1 MSAQAKVNI
10 WGILAAL
17 GAGIAFSIIDTI
29 AKFLSGDY
37 PLHELVLV
45 RSIIALIVL
54 LAVIMPL
61 EGGYHLLRTHQPR
74 LHVLRCLAVLFANL
88 CFFTGLAL
96 MPLAEAVAIAFATPL
111 IVTALSV
118 LFLKEKVGIWRW
130 GAVAIG
136 FLGVLVIMRPGSGA
150 FQPTAILPFLGACGY
165 ATLHVLT
172 RRAGGTEA
180 GSTLAFYPM
189 FGFLLVSAVVGLT
202 LGDGRFSDGSNPG
215 IDFILRAWT
224 WPPPQDWPL
233 FIGLGV
239 AASFGGYLVGQA
251 YRLCEAGLVAP
262 FEYIAMPMAVLWGVM
277 VFNEW
282 PEPQVWLGSGL
293 IIGSGLVSV
302 WRETRHH
309 LPPSRPR
316 PRANG

>member
-45 RSIIALIVL
+45 RSIVALIVL

-96 MPLAEAVAIAFATPL
+96 MPLAEAVAIAFVTPL

-118 LFLKEKVGIWRW
+118 IFLKEKVGIWRW
-130 GAVAIG
+130 GAVVVG
-136 FLGVLVIMRPGSGA
+136 FLGVIVIMRPGSGT

-172 RRAGGTEA
+172 RRAGGSEA
-180 GSTLAFYPM
+180 DSTLAFYPM
-189 FGFLLVSAVVGLT
+189 FGFLLVSAVVGLA

-224 WPPPQDWPL
+224 
-233 FIGLGV
+233 
-239 AASFGGYLVGQA
+239 
-251 YRLCEAGLVAP
+251 
-262 FEYIAMPMAVLWGVM
+262 
-277 VFNEW
+277 
-282 PEPQVWLGSGL
+282 
-293 IIGSGLVSV
+293 
-302 WRETRHH
+302 
-309 LPPSRPR
+309 
-316 PRANG
+316 

>member
-1 MSAQAKVNI
+1 MSTQAKVNI
-10 WGILAAL
+10 WGIFAAL

-29 AKFLSGDY
+29 FKFLSGDY
-37 PLHELVLV
+37 PLYEVV
-45 RSIIALIVL
+45 MFRSIVALLVL

-74 LHVLRCLAVLFANL
+74 LHLLRCLAVLFANL

-118 LFLKEKVGIWRW
+118 IFLKERVGPWRW
-130 GAVAIG
+130 GAVAVG
-136 FLGVLVIMRPGSGA
+136 FLGVLVIMRPGVGT
-150 FQPTAILPFLGACGY
+150 FQPAAILPFLGACGY

-172 RRAGGTEA
+172 RRAGGSEA

-189 FGFLLVSAVVGLT
+189 FGFLVVSALVGLT
-202 LGDGRFSDGSNPG
+202 LGDGRFSDGSNPA
-215 IDFILRAWT
+215 IDFILRAWV
-224 WPPPQDWPL
+224 WPAPQDWPL
-233 FIGLGV
+233 FIGVGI
-239 AASFGGYLVGQA
+239 AGSFGGYLVGQA

-262 FEYIAMPMAVLWGVM
+262 FEYITMPMAVLWGVL

-282 PEPQVWLGSGL
+282 PEIQVWLGSGL

-302 WRETRHH
+302 WREIRHH
-309 LPPSRPR
+309 RPPSRPR

>member
-37 PLHELVLV
+37 PLHEMVLV
-45 RSIIALIVL
+45 RSIVALAVL

-61 EGGYHLLRTHQPR
+61 EGGYHLLRTRQPR
-74 LHVLRCLAVLFANL
+74 LHSLRCLAVLCANL

-118 LFLKEKVGIWRW
+118 IFLKEKVGPWRW
-130 GAVAIG
+130 GALAVG
-136 FLGVLVIMRPGSGA
+136 FLGVLVIMRPGSGT
-150 FQPTAILPFLGACGY
+150 FQPAAILPFLGACGY

-172 RRAGGTEA
+172 RRAGGSEA

-189 FGFLLVSAVVGLT
+189 FGFLVVSALVGLT
-202 LGDGRFSDGSNPG
+202 LGDGRFSDGTNPG
-215 IDFILRAWT
+215 IDFILRAWI
-224 WPPPQDWPL
+224 WPAPQDWPL
-233 FIGLGV
+233 FIGLGI

-282 PEPQVWLGSGL
+282 PDPQVWLGSGL
-293 IIGSGLVSV
+293 IIGSGFVSV
-302 WRETRHH
+302 WRETRNQ
-309 LPPSRPR
+309 LPASRPR